1 MKRFWTNFAG
11 ASVAHTGLGI
21 EHAGNGLGSIWFK
34 RRLERRQLARVAVL
48 GSRLE
53 RWRQARFAVRWPWLE
68 RRQLARVAVL
78 GSRFQRRRQA
88 RFTVRWPRLQRWVE
102 RRQQARFVVLRP
114 RLQRRQLARVVVL
127 RPRLQRWV
135 ERRQLARFVV
145 LRPRLQWWVER
156 RQQACFVVLGPRLER
171 RQHTSLFSGHGSS
184 GGSSHGSLF
193 SGHGSSGGS
202 SHGSLF
208 SGHGSSGGASVRLR
222 RRIVHGIERRCPG
235 PDVICLPTNYALSPV
250 VQPSTGVAYLNVNVP
265 EDAKVYLQDKLM
277 TIGGTDRRFVT
288 PQMQAGV
295 EHLYTVKVEV
305 VRNGQTVSKTA
316 QATVAAGQEVAVA
329 VAFDVQN
336 QQDAVASTALVAGR

>member
-11 ASVAHTGLGI
+11 ASVGALALALSMPATASAQFGSSGGSSGGSSHGSLFSGHGSSGGGK
-21 EHAGNGLGSIWFK
+21 HASLFAGHGSSGGSSHGSLFSGHGSSGGGK
-34 RRLERRQLARVAVL
+34 HAVAVL
-48 GSRLE
+48 
-53 RWRQARFAVRWPWLE
+53 
-68 RRQLARVAVL
+68 
-78 GSRFQRRRQA
+78 
-88 RFTVRWPRLQRWVE
+88 WPRLQRWLE

-114 RLQRRQLARVVVL
+114 RLQRRQLARVAVL
-127 RPRLQRWV
+127 GSRLQ
-135 ERRQLARFVV
+135 RRQLARVAV
-145 LRPRLQWWVER
+145 LAVTAR
-156 RQQACFVVLGPRLER
+156 AAAAS
-171 RQHTSLFSGHGSS
+171 TSLFSGHGSS

-208 SGHGSSGGASVRLR
+208 SGHGSSGGGVQRRLR
-222 RRIVHGIERRCPG
+222 PADCSWDRTSLLRPRPHMCSRRTTLRRPSSQ
-235 PDVICLPTNYALSPV
+235 PTA
-250 VQPSTGVAYLNVNVP
+250 GVAYLNVNVP

-316 QATVAAGQEVAVA
+316 QAAVAAGQEVAVA